1 MRCPSC
7 GAISPPSTRFCE
19 RDGSKL
25 VAEGSVGQ
33 PTADL
38 SPLPLACACGST
50 TYDDGFC
57 AACGLGAPRA
67 SRAFD
72 HVEQAPVPELAGV
85 TDRGQRHL
93 WNEDALSLA
102 AEQLDEPVYVAVVC
116 DGVSQARGAQQAAQT
131 AAEVARGRLLEAAR
145 ANLEPTAALHQAILA
160 AHVAVCALPDDAPP
174 ARDPARDQPPG
185 CTIVAALVRDGHAT
199 IGWVGDS
206 RAYRFAPDLTQLL
219 THDHSWFNAV
229 VDAGE
234 MSPLEAAGSPNRNA
248 ILQAVGPLNFD
259 ECAPHQAP
267 VADVVSCDLLPGH
280 VLLLCSDGL
289 WKYAPEAAELADL
302 VQTASHGVGPLELT
316 RRLVEYANTRGGTDN
331 VTAAILH
338 RT

>member
-1 MRCPSC
+1 MRCPTC

-19 RDGSKL
+19 RDGTRL
-25 VAEGSVGQ
+25 VAEGRVGAL
-33 PTADL
+33 TLD
-38 SPLPLACACGST
+38 PLMVTCACGST
-50 TYDDGFC
+50 SFEDGFC
-57 AACGLGAPRA
+57 TVCGRGAPRA

-85 TDRGQRHL
+85 TDRGKRHA

-102 AEQLDEPVYVAVVC
+102 AERLDEPAYVAVVC
-116 DGVSQARGAQQAAQT
+116 DGVSQARLAQQAAQT

-145 ANLEPTAALHQAILA
+145 ANGEPTAAMHQAILA
-160 AHVAVCALPDDAPP
+160 AHVAVCALPDDGTP
-174 ARDPARDQPPG
+174 ALDPVKDQPPG

-234 MSPLEAAGSPNRNA
+234 MSPLKAAVSPNRNA
-248 ILQAVGPLNFD
+248 ILRAVGPLNFD
-259 ECAPHQAP
+259 EGAPHQAP
-267 VADVVSCDLLPGH
+267 AADVVNCDLLPGH
-280 VLLLCSDGL
+280 LLLLCSDGL
-289 WKYAPEAAELADL
+289 WKYAPEATELAHL
-302 VQTASHGVGPLELT
+302 VRTAPHGAGPLELT
-316 RRLVEYANTRGGTDN
+316 RRLIEYANTRGGTDN
-331 VTAAILH
+331 VTAAILR